1 MKKLLIGLS
10 TGILFVAF
18 TVYAQAPLPPP
29 GVTGPG
35 HPDMGMELEHP
46 VLVDPGHFSL
56 DENRMR
62 AIRGIQVMAVKD
74 GIRKRAELQ
83 IASIELREILAKD
96 PVDMKAVEAKLKQI
110 ASARA
115 DIQLS
120 HIKTVEEIK
129 SKLTKEERKKF
140 KELLESAHMG
150 PRDRHDPDM
159 SSPPGKGTEDKR
171 TSPPQPRPKKD

>member
-1 MKKLLIGLS
+1 MKKVLIGLS

-18 TVYAQAPLPPP
+18 TVCAQAPLPPP
-29 GVTGPG
+29 RGTGSG

-46 VLVDPGHFSL
+46 VFVDPARL
-56 DENRMR
+56 TIDENRME
-62 AIRGIQVMAVKD
+62 AIREIEVRAVKE

-83 IASIELREILAKD
+83 IAAIELREILAKD
-96 PVDMKAVEAKLKQI
+96 PVDIKVAEAKLKQI
-110 ASARA
+110 ASVRA

-140 KELLESAHMG
+140 KEFLESAHMG
-150 PRDRHDPDM
+150 FEGRHDPDKPF
-159 SSPPGKGTEDKR
+159 PPVKGTEDKR
-171 TSPPQPRPKKD
+171 TAPPRAKKN

>member
-1 MKKLLIGLS
+1 MKKVLIGLS

-18 TVYAQAPLPPP
+18 TVCAQAPLPPP
-29 GVTGPG
+29 RGAGPG

-46 VLVDPGHFSL
+46 VFGDPARLSI
-56 DENRMR
+56 DENRMG
-62 AIRGIQVMAVKD
+62 AIREIQVRAVKD

-83 IASIELREILAKD
+83 IAAIELREILAKD

-120 HIKTVEEIK
+120 HIKTAEEIK
-129 SKLTKEERKKF
+129 GKLTKEERKKF
-140 KELLESAHMG
+140 KEFLESAQLG
-150 PRDRHDPDM
+150 FEGRHDPDKPF
-159 SSPPGKGTEDKR
+159 PPAKGTEDRR
-171 TSPPQPRPKKD
+171 TAPPRPKKN